1 MRPDLRSVELH
12 AVGLA
17 TVMWITG
24 CGLLAGPELRLA
36 GEIIQIS
43 SELTR
48 TGTEVTVRA
57 RFTNASERD
66 LFLGFC
72 DVAVHVGAQHL
83 VEGQWRLYP
92 GSICVTT
99 AVDRRR
105 GEVSPGESVEVNR
118 IFDHT
123 AVGTFRLVV
132 WFGPEAG
139 RPWEYKAVT
148 ESFELH

>member
-1 MRPDLRSVELH
+1 MDN
-12 AVGLA
+12 
-17 TVMWITG
+17 
-24 CGLLAGPELRLA
+24 RLWFA
-36 GEIIQIS
+36 S
-43 SELTR
+43 WTR
-48 TGTEVTVRA
+48 TALSRRDHTDFFGTHSDRNRGHRKGFA
-57 RFTNASERD
+57 NASEHD

-99 AVDRRR
+99 AADRGR
-105 GEVSPGESVEVNR
+105 GKVRPGESVEVNR